1 MKQWQRF
8 SMPIGT
14 TTSNWLFAAAGMV
27 LAAAF
32 ILFGSHYRESGD
44 G

>member
-32 ILFGSHYRESGD
+32 VLLSFHYRESGD
-44 G
+44 